1 MSGVRMI
8 GSVSG
13 LRAQVAQWRA
23 AGERVAL
30 VPTMGAL
37 HDGHVSLTHLARE
50 SAGRV
55 VVSIFVNPSQFAPGE
70 DFAAYPRTLEADSAR
85 LGEAGVDA
93 IFHPGPKD
101 MYPPGFATTISV
113 AGPAVAGLED
123 RFRPTHFAGVATVV
137 AKLLIQAAPDVVV
150 FGDKD
155 FQQLAV
161 IRRLVRDLDLPVA
174 IIGGPTIR
182 EADGLAMS
190 SRNAYL
196 RPDERAVAP
205 MLNRVMREVAG
216 ALRAGRALEQALEA
230 GRAMLVQAG
239 FVVDYLELRDD
250 DSLAPVAGS
259 PAGNL
264 RLLAAARI
272 GKTRLIDNLAVTL

>member
-1 MSGVRMI
+1 MSGVTMI
-8 GSVSG
+8 ESVAG
-13 LRAQVAQWRA
+13 LRAQVVQWRA

-37 HDGHVSLTHLARE
+37 HDGHVSLARLARE
-50 SAGRV
+50 TADRV
-55 VVSIFVNPSQFAPGE
+55 VVSIFVNPTQFAPGE

-85 LGEAGVDA
+85 LGAAGVDVV
-93 IFHPGPKD
+93 FHPGPQA
-101 MYPPGFATTISV
+101 MYPPGFATTISL
-113 AGPAVAGLED
+113 AGPALAGLED

-137 AKLLIQAAPDVVV
+137 AKLLIQAAPDVAV
-150 FGDKD
+150 FGEKD

-161 IRRLVRDLDLPVA
+161 IRRLVRDLDLPVS
-174 IIGGPTIR
+174 IVGGPTIR

-190 SRNAYL
+190 SRNTYL

-216 ALRAGRALEQALEA
+216 AIMAGREMETALDS
-230 GRAMLVQAG
+230 GRAMLSQAG
-239 FVVDYLELRDD
+239 LAVDYLELRDAE
-250 DSLAPVAGS
+250 SLAPVAA
-259 PAGNL
+259 PLAGAF

-272 GKTRLIDNLAVTL
+272 GRTRLIDNLALTL